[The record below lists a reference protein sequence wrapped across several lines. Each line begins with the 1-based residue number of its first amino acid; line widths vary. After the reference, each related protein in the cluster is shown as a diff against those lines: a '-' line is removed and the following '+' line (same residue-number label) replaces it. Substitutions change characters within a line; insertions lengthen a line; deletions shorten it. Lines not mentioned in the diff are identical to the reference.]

1 MTLLPI
7 LGRELRTQARS
18 RVTYWTRCC
27 VALGGVL
34 ICLQSMQTTPMT
46 TPAKV
51 GSAVFDVLVIAAFLV
66 SCSSCLLTADAIS
79 AERREGTLG
88 LLFLTEVKAVDVL
101 LGKLG
106 SVCIAGLCALLAFLP
121 ALMFPVL
128 AGGVTGGEVLRA
140 GVGLIDTMLLAL
152 VIGLCVSAFQHE
164 RARAVRRSV
173 AAVVGVVMVPAYFWT
188 GASSGFFHFFG
199 ALSPW
204 VLLRAATGA
213 ASPRFF
219 WCSFSAILVLAWELL
234 VWTGFRLWRTRGE
247 GSDRDKVERAAPPA
261 EEVRRAVGFVSWQ
274 PLKDQSTPV
283 EWLAYRRYGVSAGLW
298 AVGLLGMAYHGWV
311 PLAARPLGG
320 MGTTVSWMFS
330 WPLGTIAGLI
340 GGAVIAW
347 IASRFFVGVRRTGDL
362 ELLMTTPVGAES
374 ILSDQWKVLQ
384 RVFVWPVLVMQAP
397 LLPMILGTTNISGS
411 SSPTAALLPTGLLTL
426 ANTFLG
432 ATALCW
438 LSLWFGLRARTQ
450 AGAIVWAVGLAV
462 GLPALFNLVCSVLFI
477 NAAAPLSG
485 GLPLFSPFPLLAG
498 IVSSGFLLWLI
509 WFAKKML
516 THELAGVEVKLD
528 QAAWPPFAEVGIHRV
543 VSPNV

>member
-7 LGRELRTQARS
+7 LGRELRARARS

-34 ICLQSMQTTPMT
+34 ICLQSLQTN
-46 TPAKV
+46 PATAPP
-51 GSAVFDVLVIAAFLV
+51 GSAVFGILVIAAFLI

-88 LLFLTEVKAVDVL
+88 LLFLTEVTAVDVL

-106 SVCIAGLCALLAFLP
+106 SVCVAGLCALLAFLP

-128 AGGVTGGEVLRA
+128 AGGVTGGEVFRA
-140 GVGLIDTMLLAL
+140 GVGLMETMLLAL

-173 AAVVGVVMVPAYFWT
+173 AAVVAVVVVPAYFWPVS
-188 GASSGFFHFFG
+188 GGGFFGVFG

-204 VLLRAATGA
+204 VLLRAANGA
-213 ASPRFF
+213 ASPAFF
-219 WCSFSAILVLAWELL
+219 WFSFFVIQALTWLL
-234 VWTGFRLWRTRGE
+234 LGWTGVRLRRTLGE
-247 GSDRDKVERAAPPA
+247 ESDRDKVERAAPAA
-261 EEVRRAVGFVSWQ
+261 EEVQRSVGFVSWQ
-274 PLKDQSTPV
+274 PLKDESTPV

-298 AVGLLGMAYHGWV
+298 TVGLLGMAYHGWV

-320 MGTTVSWMFS
+320 MGTTVNWMFS

-362 ELLMTTPVGAES
+362 ELLLTTPVGAET

-397 LLPMILGTTNISGS
+397 LLPMILGTANMGL
-411 SSPTAALLPTGLLTL
+411 SSPSAATLFGGLLTL

-432 ATALCW
+432 ASALCW

-462 GLPALFNLVCSVLFI
+462 GLPALANLVSSVLI
-477 NAAAPLSG
+477 IRATQLG
-485 GLPLFSPFPLLAG
+485 GVLPFSSVFTLLAG
-498 IVSSGFLLWLI
+498 MLTSGFLLWSI
-509 WFAKKML
+509 WFARGML
-516 THELAGVEVKLD
+516 ANELMGTEVKLE
-528 QAAWPPFAEVGIHRV
+528 QSAWPPLVEVGLRRV
-543 VSPNV
+543 ANPNI